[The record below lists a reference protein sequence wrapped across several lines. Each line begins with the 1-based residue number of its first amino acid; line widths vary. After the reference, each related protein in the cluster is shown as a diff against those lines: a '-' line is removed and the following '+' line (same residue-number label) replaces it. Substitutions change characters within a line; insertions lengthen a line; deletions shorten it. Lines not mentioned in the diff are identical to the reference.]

1 MQEYTSQPLD
11 ENLFQP
17 SDKGKLVVT
26 EAILEQWRQS
36 SNWAYKISFM
46 GFLLLVLLAVYYAV
60 APAFSKL
67 VYKAIY
73 IGLSA
78 LVFFSAQNMFR
89 YSYRIRN
96 AAVYADRKDQED
108 GLYNLVLAYGYHGV
122 LLALL
127 VLLYF
132 VVVVV

>member
-1 MQEYTSQPLD
+1 MQEYDSQPLD

-46 GFLLLVLLAVYYAV
+46 GFLLLVLLSVYYAI
-60 APAFSKL
+60 APAFSNI
-67 VYKAIY
+67 VYKVIY

-78 LVFFSAQNMFR
+78 LVFLSAQNMFR
-89 YSYRIRN
+89 YSYRIKN

-108 GLYNLVLAYGYHGV
+108 GLYNLVLAYGYYGV

-127 VLLYF
+127 VLLSF
-132 VVVVV
+132 VVLF